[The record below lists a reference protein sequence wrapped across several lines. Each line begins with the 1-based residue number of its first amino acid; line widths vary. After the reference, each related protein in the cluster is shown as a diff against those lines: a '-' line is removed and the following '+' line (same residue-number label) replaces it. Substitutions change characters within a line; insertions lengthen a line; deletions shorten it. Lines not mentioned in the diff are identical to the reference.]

1 MAAVPEPASDPE
13 EDEVMKR
20 RLYAGVCAA
29 LLLAALALIGAGPR
43 WMFCGHDDPPAPVP
57 PGSGGAYVI

>member
-1 MAAVPEPASDPE
+1 
-13 EDEVMKR
+13 MKR